1 MGGYDLISPH
11 RSHLLEPEAVDN
23 ININGIEGVDSILE
37 MIKDTIDDGRPEDA
51 KDYLSQLQDH
61 FNEVI
66 EDQSNYGNGA

>member
-1 MGGYDLISPH
+1 MIIQPPH
-11 RSHLLEPEAVDN
+11 LEMPEWDN
-23 ININGIEGVDSILE
+23 ININGIEGVEPILE

>member
-1 MGGYDLISPH
+1 M
-11 RSHLLEPEAVDN
+11 EEWDN
-23 ININGIEGVDSILE
+23 ININGIDGVEAILE

>member
-1 MGGYDLISPH
+1 M
-11 RSHLLEPEAVDN
+11 EEWDN
-23 ININGIEGVDSILE
+23 ININGIDSVDAILE